1 MRPMQRWPK
10 RPRKPRFPIRVDLE
24 PPVNAV
30 TTQQGY
36 LVIADI
42 AGYTSFVAGTELEH
56 SHEILADL
64 LGTICTSIEA
74 ILTIHKLEGDAVFA
88 YAPDSKITRGET
100 LVELIETTYADFR
113 DKQVSM
119 KRATTC
125 TCNACRNIPSLDLK
139 VIAHH
144 GNYIFQQVRTI
155 REMVGSDV
163 NLVHRLL
170 KNRVSEATGWR
181 AYMLFTRQCLEHM
194 NMVLED
200 AHKQAESYDNL
211 VEVLTY
217 SVDLHKRYHE
227 RLENRRIILSEDD
240 ADIVLVDDFR
250 APPPLAWDWIQDPVK
265 RNLWGHD
272 VVWSNGDRPKG
283 RTGSGAS
290 NHCAHGDGSLML
302 EVVLDW
308 HPFEYSTTET
318 WQKGKKMLTET
329 FRFEP
334 LPDGRTRVYDI
345 IKLEMPL
352 PRLLRRPAG
361 RIFARMMHMQEML
374 QKAGQLAAEEH
385 AHNSSLE
392 AADH

>member
-1 MRPMQRWPK
+1 M
-10 RPRKPRFPIRVDLE
+10 
-24 PPVNAV
+24 NA
-30 TTQQGY
+30 TATQQGY

-64 LGTICTSIEA
+64 LGTICTSIES

-88 YAPDSKITRGET
+88 YAPDSKITRAET
-100 LVELIETTYADFR
+100 LLELIETTYADFR

-139 VIAHH
+139 VIAHY

-181 AYMLFTRQCLEHM
+181 AYMLFTRQCLDHM
-194 NMVLED
+194 NMVLGD
-200 AHKQAESYDNL
+200 AHEQLESYDNL
-211 VEVLTY
+211 VEVVTY

-227 RLENRRIILSEDD
+227 RLERRRILLNEDD
-240 ADIVLVDDFR
+240 ADIVLVDDFH
-250 APPPLAWDWIQDPVK
+250 APSPVAWDWIQDPVK

-272 VVWSNGDRPKG
+272 VVWSNGERPRG

-302 EVVLDW
+302 EMVLDW

-318 WQKGKKMLTET
+318 WQKGKKLLTET

-334 LPDGRTRVYDI
+334 LPDGRTRVHDI

-352 PRLLRRPAG
+352 PRLLRRPVG

-374 QKAGQLAAEEH
+374 EKAGQLATEDH
-385 AHNSSLE
+385 LRNSSPE
-392 AADH
+392 AVGNS

>member
-1 MRPMQRWPK
+1 MNWSGT
-10 RPRKPRFPIRVDLE
+10 
-24 PPVNAV
+24 VNA
-30 TTQQGY
+30 TATQQGY

-64 LGTICTSIEA
+64 LSTICTSIES

-88 YAPDSKITRGET
+88 YAPDSKITRAET
-100 LVELIETTYADFR
+100 LLELIETTYADFR

-139 VIAHH
+139 VIAHYGH
-144 GNYIFQQVRTI
+144 YIFQQVRTI

-181 AYMLFTRQCLEHM
+181 AYMLFTRQCLDHM
-194 NMVLED
+194 NMVLGD
-200 AHKQAESYDNL
+200 AHEQLESYDNL
-211 VEVLTY
+211 VEVVTY

-227 RLENRRIILSEDD
+227 RLEKRRILLNEDD
-240 ADIVLVDDFR
+240 ADIVLMDDFH
-250 APPPLAWDWIQDPVK
+250 APSPVAWDWIQDPVK

-272 VVWSNGDRPKG
+272 VVWSNGERPRG

-302 EVVLDW
+302 EIVLDW

-318 WQKGKKMLTET
+318 WQKGKKLLTET

-334 LPDGRTRVYDI
+334 LPDGRTRVHDI

-352 PRLLRRPAG
+352 PRLLRRPVG

-374 QKAGQLAAEEH
+374 EKAGQLATEDH
-385 AHNSSLE
+385 RRNSSPE
-392 AADH
+392 AVGNL